1 MFLGDWYHFLCCDF
15 FLWANVSF
23 MIATICVWRG
33 PTIRASHTHVCVWIQ
48 KTVFRLK
55 KREKGV
61 NYVEEK
67 LSLGIFVAVNFA
79 RSSFW
84 VFFVISDPQWKWHS
98 GRCEIFENTTKYQAP
113 FHLTA
118 RCDKCA
124 RVIRTLN
131 WEALTLYVMALKCF
145 HFSHSEISFRFH
157 MDFDFTRKAKD
168 LVVLLED

>member
-1 MFLGDWYHFLCCDF
+1 MIDLIFYAVIFFFEQMFPSWLQRFVFDAALLLEH
-15 FLWANVSF
+15 
-23 MIATICVWRG
+23 
-33 PTIRASHTHVCVWIQ
+33 HTH
-48 KTVFRLK
+48 TSVFEFK
-55 KREKGV
+55 KPCLHSKNVKKGV